1 VRVSNDLCVGFS
13 LSTVRCQ
20 PTNRFVRVFSDRY
33 TEPPP
38 HGAAPLDQVE
48 AMDIDNAKVERGRTV
63 ARFEYASPGDLF
75 QAHYLRLASALAVWS
90 GDREAAA
97 DAVQEAFVEL
107 VRRWDRI
114 GSYDDPV
121 GWVRR
126 VSVNRL
132 RSHHRGLAS
141 RAAALIRLAQRGESV
156 STGAAPASELAE
168 ALCRLPQRQRLA
180 MSLFYVADLS
190 TAEVAQ
196 AMGVSEGSVKQHL
209 HRGREA
215 VRRLLEEP

>member
-1 VRVSNDLCVGFS
+1 
-13 LSTVRCQ
+13 
-20 PTNRFVRVFSDRY
+20 
-33 TEPPP
+33 
-38 HGAAPLDQVE
+38 LDQVE
-48 AMDIDNAKVERGRTV
+48 TIGIDDAKVERGRTA
-63 ARFEYASPGDLF
+63 ARLEYASPEDLF
-75 QAHYLRLASALAVWS
+75 RAHYLRLASALAVWS

-114 GSYDDPV
+114 SSYEDPV

-132 RSHHRGLAS
+132 RSHHRVLTS
-141 RAAALIRLAQRGESV
+141 RAAALVRLSQRGESD
-156 STGAAPASELAE
+156 STGAAPTPELAA
-168 ALCRLPQRQRLA
+168 ALRRLPQRQRLA
-180 MSLFYVADLS
+180 MSLFYIADLS
-190 TAEVAQ
+190 TADVAQ

-215 VRRLLEEP
+215 VRRLLEES